1 MYEIGCFLNIGE
13 DHISGIEHPDFND
26 YFHSKLKLFSQ
37 CRTAVVNLNTDCEK
51 EVMKAASA
59 APAVVTF
66 GIDRVPDADIY
77 GYDAQGG
84 AGLGYPLRPDATAS
98 MRNSDFR

>member
-1 MYEIGCFLNIGE
+1 MEVSSQALKYGRTLGVMYEIGCFLNIGE

-59 APAVVTF
+59 APAVV
-66 GIDRVPDADIY
+66 I
-77 GYDAQGG
+77 
-84 AGLGYPLRPDATAS
+84 LRYRQA
-98 MRNSDFR
+98 